1 MTDLKLWQFVLSQLE
16 TGESVILMC
25 VLESHGSSP
34 GRVGFKMAISHER
47 LVGSIG
53 GGMMEHKFV
62 ELAKERLLV
71 EEDDVLLRKQVHS
84 KSAKLNQSGMICSG
98 EQTIYLAPIKNDDI
112 DTVKLLINSLQRSQ
126 HGTLTLSPIG
136 LQFSII
142 PIKDNYFFEM
152 KSESEWKYKER
163 TGYKNVLYIIGGGHC
178 GLAFSELMSQMDFF
192 IHIFDDRA
200 GLNTMVENHF
210 VNAKTFLK
218 DYSELTELIT
228 GGENVYVAIMTF
240 GYRSDNLALRAL
252 INKDFKYLGVLG
264 SQTKMD
270 ELFKE
275 WKKDGLSLKKLEKI
289 HSPIGLSIKSQ
300 TPMEIAVSI
309 AGEIIKVKN
318 S

>member
-163 TGYKNVLYIIGGGHC
+163 TGYKNVLYIVGGGHC
-178 GLAFSELMSQMDFF
+178 GLAFSELMSKMDFY